1 MRSTLIAK
9 LTMSTCLSTG
19 LLCGAMVTP
28 SAAITPHVVN
38 DPQGNPFITL
48 RFFNVGD
55 GVYGKDGGAAKESTW
70 NLDALHKNQII
81 DATQYWSEI
90 IKLVPGKNPAILN
103 VGTFTSTG
111 GAAALSHNATMLD
124 GSPTTVQAALTNQ
137 HYMKLK
143 YGAHGFIMVADK
155 VGTMDWSEAPYTP
168 SHIALTSETSLGTVL
183 IHEIGHALGIGAN
196 AYYIDYDEEGAPIF
210 AFANGFNRW
219 SAHLRDDNDK
229 AAAPGQII
237 LCNICAVPPE
247 ELGLDTFDV
256 QKDQAYFTGTHVS
269 EVLNGAMKGLPMR
282 VATDYG
288 PIDSPLF
295 SHIELKNGLMS
306 HQYYRN
312 YSTLMEAELAAL
324 QDIGYTIDRRN
335 FYGNSVYG
343 DGLTIVN
350 NNPYFGRNA
359 EGTAYIANTYNT
371 ATLGLGLHIY
381 GSHNTI
387 TQTADLLSGGAGG
400 GGIRVDGAANNLIVA
415 PDVRVYADGINGR
428 GIMFAYGKDHTLTHR
443 GDVQAMGENGIAV
456 SFDFGHNARGDA
468 TGYRGSYIL
477 STHES
482 TPEKDALIWSE
493 LNGALVSS
501 FDLTGRVAGKKAAIF
516 MSKNAYVEDINIMQ
530 GAKITGNIISD
541 YQEEDEN
548 GNLRL
553 TQLRFGLKADSQG
566 SVTSQADENF
576 RISYADNIVGKN
588 LSLQFLG
595 GTSVL
600 TGHHDLYDVI
610 VQKGT
615 TLAGSGTY
623 TIANDRYFNN
633 YGTLYSSLTGDAIT
647 VNGHYVQTDSGQ
659 LQLTFNNEK
668 QISSLIVNGHA
679 DLNGA
684 IAFEPLRGFYN
695 NGFSL
700 TSDQW
705 LQTAAQNG
713 GFTDAFTAINSPTL
727 NATVTDNGQ
736 NSYTVTLNRENNAY
750 SHYADNKNG
759 YGVGLALD
767 AAAQLGTTGLHNIL
781 AAMDFSADDGSDIRS
796 ALPLFSG
803 EAYASAAGVLANAS
817 GATRSAV
824 NNRLQQAF
832 GSTPSSAVAV
842 MGFAPVAQPKAAASA
857 IQAVAPEAISKND
870 LHRYAAWGSVYG
882 SWASQPGDSNAAR
895 TKSTLGG
902 FTTGIDTA
910 VYDNW
915 RLGVLAGY
923 SRSTF
928 KTGERGASGS
938 SDNYTLGAYSGTEWA
953 TAGGTIGLRSGLAYS
968 WHNVEMSRSVAF
980 ADFSDKLSADYDAG
994 TFQIFGEAG
1003 YKINVDARSIIE
1015 PYANLAYVRVHSD
1028 GFDEKGSNDA
1038 ALSVRS
1044 GSMDTT
1050 LSTLG
1055 MRVSAGFD
1063 LGGFV
1068 STARADFGWRHAYGD
1083 VIPAATAGFVGTANS
1098 FTSFGTSIARDTA
1111 LIETG
1116 FDVQLSPATML
1127 GLTYQGQFGSGLTQ
1141 NSVNA
1146 NLSVKF

>member
-1 MRSTLIAK
+1 MTSGLIVK

-19 LLCGAMVTP
+19 LLCGVMVTP
-28 SAAITPHVVN
+28 SAAITPHIVN

-48 RFFNVGD
+48 RFFDVGD
-55 GVYGKDGGAAKESTW
+55 GFYGDNAQSTW
-70 NLDALHKNQII
+70 NLSDLHKSQII
-81 DATQYWSEI
+81 DATQYWSEL
-90 IKLVPGKNPAILN
+90 IKLVSGKNPAILN
-103 VGTFTSTG
+103 VGTVIG
-111 GAAALSHNATMLD
+111 PYGAAASSHNSTMQD
-124 GSPTTVQAALTNQ
+124 GAPTTVQAALTNQ
-137 HYMKLK
+137 YYTNLS
-143 YGAHGFIMVADK
+143 YGSHGYIMVADK

-196 AYYIDYDEEGAPIF
+196 AYYIDDDEEGAPIL
-210 AFANGFNRW
+210 AFTNGFNRW

-229 AAAPGQII
+229 AAAPNQII

-256 QKDQAYFTGTHVS
+256 RKDQAYFTGTHVS

-343 DGLTIVN
+343 DGQIIIN
-350 NNPYFGRNA
+350 NNPYFARNA

-371 ATLGLGLHIY
+371 ATLGLGLHVY

-387 TQTADLLSGGAGG
+387 TQSADLLSAGAGG
-400 GGIRVDGAANNLIVA
+400 GGIRVDGEGNNLIIA
-415 PDVRVYADGINGR
+415 SDVRVYADGANGR

-443 GDVQAMGENGIAV
+443 GDVQALGENGIAV

-477 STHES
+477 ELEPSLQDQYNT
-482 TPEKDALIWSE
+482 IYQE
-493 LNGALVSS
+493 LNGALVSN
-501 FDLTGRVAGKKAAIF
+501 FDLTGRVAGRQAAIF
-516 MSKNAYVEDINIMQ
+516 MSENAYVDQINVMQ
-530 GAKITGNIISD
+530 GASITGNIISD
-541 YQEEDEN
+541 YAERDEDN
-548 GNLRL
+548 NLRL
-553 TQLRFGLKADSQG
+553 TQLRFGLMADSQG
-566 SVTSQADENF
+566 RVTSQTDENF
-576 RISYADNIVGKN
+576 RISYADDIIGKN
-588 LSLQFLG
+588 ISLQFSG
-595 GTSVL
+595 GKSVL
-600 TGHHDLYDVI
+600 TGNHDLHEVI
-610 VQKGT
+610 VNKGT
-615 TLAGSGTY
+615 ILAGSGEY
-623 TIANDRYFNN
+623 TIANGRYFTNH
-633 YGTLYSSLTGDAIT
+633 GKLYSSLIGGAIT
-647 VNGHYVQTDSGQ
+647 VNGDYTQSQDGRMQ
-659 LQLTFNNEK
+659 FAFNNEK
-668 QISSLIVNGHA
+668 QISSLIVTGRS
-679 DLNGA
+679 DITGE
-684 IAFEPLRGFYN
+684 IAFAPVQGFFQ
-695 NGFSL
+695 NGFTI

-705 LQTAAQNG
+705 LQANAING
-713 GFTDAFTAINSPTL
+713 GFTDAFTALASPTL
-727 NATVTDNGQ
+727 SATVSANSPLSFTIRLGRQ
-736 NSYTVTLNRENNAY
+736 NDAY
-750 SHYADNKNG
+750 SRYADNING
-759 YGVGLALD
+759 YGVGLAID
-767 AAAQLGTTGLHNIL
+767 AAARQGTASLHDVI
-781 AAMDFSADDGSDIRS
+781 AAMDFSAINGSDIRS
-796 ALPLFSG
+796 ALPLLSG
-803 EAYASAAGVLANAS
+803 EAYASATGVLANAS

-832 GSTPSSAVAV
+832 GGTASTAVSV
-842 MGFAPVAQPKAAASA
+842 MSFAPAAQLKAAASA
-857 IQAVAPEAISKND
+857 IQAIAPEAISKDD
-870 LHRYAAWGSVYG
+870 LSRYTAWGSVYG
-882 SWASQPGDSNAAR
+882 SWASQSGDSNTAR

-902 FTTGIDTA
+902 FTTGIDAA

-928 KTGERGASGS
+928 KTGERSASGS

-953 TAGGTIGLRSGLAYS
+953 TAGGAIGLRAGLAYS

-980 ADFSDKLSADYDAG
+980 ADFSDKLSADYHAG

-1003 YKINVDARSIIE
+1003 YKLNLDEHSLIE
-1015 PYANLAYVRVHSD
+1015 PYANLAYVHVRSD
-1028 GFDEKGSNDA
+1028 GFDEKGLSGA

-1044 GSMDTT
+1044 GTMDTT

-1068 STARADFGWRHAYGD
+1068 SMARADLGWRHAYGD
-1083 VIPAATAGFVGTANS
+1083 VTPAATAGFVGTSAT

-1116 FDVQLSPATML
+1116 FDVQLNPATML
-1127 GLTYQGQFGSGLTQ
+1127 GLSYQGQFGSGLTQ

>member
-1 MRSTLIAK
+1 MTSGLIAK

-19 LLCGAMVTP
+19 LLYGAMVNP
-28 SAAITPHVVN
+28 ASAITPYVVK
-38 DPQGNPFITL
+38 DQQGNPFIQL

-168 SHIALTSETSLGTVL
+168 SHVALTSETSLGTVL

-196 AYYIDYDEEGAPIF
+196 AYYIDDDEEGAPIF

-237 LCNICAVPPE
+237 LCNNCAMPPE

-256 QKDQAYFTGTHVS
+256 RKDQAYFTGTHVS

-359 EGTAYIANTYNT
+359 EGAAYIANTYNT
-371 ATLGLGLHIY
+371 ATLGLGLHVY

-387 TQTADLLSGGAGG
+387 TQTADLLSAGAGG
-400 GGIRVDGAANNLIVA
+400 GGIRVDGEGNNLIIA
-415 PDVRVYADGINGR
+415 PDVRVYADGANGR

-443 GDVQAMGENGIAV
+443 GDVQALGENGIAV

-477 STHES
+477 ELEPSLQDQYNT
-482 TPEKDALIWSE
+482 IYQE
-493 LNGALVSS
+493 LNGALVSN
-501 FDLTGRVAGKKAAIF
+501 FDLTGRVAGRQAAIF
-516 MSKNAYVEDINIMQ
+516 MSENAYVDQINVMQ
-530 GAKITGNIISD
+530 GASITGNIISD
-541 YQEEDEN
+541 YAERDEDN
-548 GNLRL
+548 NLRL
-553 TQLRFGLKADSQG
+553 TQLRFGLMADSQG
-566 SVTSQADENF
+566 RVTSQTDENF
-576 RISYADNIVGKN
+576 RISYADDIIGKN
-588 LSLQFLG
+588 ISLQFSG
-595 GTSVL
+595 GKSVL
-600 TGHHDLYDVI
+600 TGDHDLYEVI
-610 VQKGT
+610 VNKGT
-615 TLAGSGTY
+615 TLAGRGEY
-623 TIANDRYFNN
+623 TIANGRYFTNH
-633 YGTLYSSLTGDAIT
+633 GTLYSSLIGGAIT
-647 VNGHYVQTDSGQ
+647 VNGDYTQSQDGRMQ
-659 LQLTFNNEK
+659 FAFNNEK
-668 QISSLIVNGHA
+668 QISSLIVTGRS
-679 DLNGA
+679 DITGE
-684 IAFEPLRGFYN
+684 IAFAPVQGFYQ
-695 NGFSL
+695 NGFTI

-705 LQTAAQNG
+705 LQANAING
-713 GFTDAFTAINSPTL
+713 GFTDAFTALASPTL
-727 NATVTDNGQ
+727 SATVSANSPLSFTIRLGRQ
-736 NSYTVTLNRENNAY
+736 NDAY
-750 SHYADNKNG
+750 SRYADNING
-759 YGVGLALD
+759 YGVGLAID
-767 AAAQLGTTGLHNIL
+767 AAARQGTASLHDVI
-781 AAMDFSADDGSDIRS
+781 AAMDFSAINGSDIRS
-796 ALPLFSG
+796 ALPLLSG
-803 EAYASAAGVLANAS
+803 EAYASATGVLANAS

-832 GSTPSSAVAV
+832 GGTASTAVSV
-842 MGFAPVAQPKAAASA
+842 MSFAPAAQLKAAASA
-857 IQAVAPEAISKND
+857 IQAIAPEAISKDD
-870 LHRYAAWGSVYG
+870 LSRYTAWGSVYG
-882 SWASQPGDSNAAR
+882 SWASQSGDSNTAR

-902 FTTGIDTA
+902 FTTGIDAA

-928 KTGERGASGS
+928 KTGERSASGS

-953 TAGGTIGLRSGLAYS
+953 TAGGAIGLRAGLAYS

-980 ADFSDKLSADYDAG
+980 ADFSDKLSADYHAG

-1003 YKINVDARSIIE
+1003 YKLNLDEHSLIE
-1015 PYANLAYVRVHSD
+1015 PYANLAYVHVRSD
-1028 GFDEKGSNDA
+1028 GFDEKGLSGA

-1044 GSMDTT
+1044 GTMDTT

-1068 STARADFGWRHAYGD
+1068 SMARADLGWRHAYGD
-1083 VIPAATAGFVGTANS
+1083 VTPAATAGFVGTSAT

-1116 FDVQLSPATML
+1116 FDVQLNPATML
-1127 GLTYQGQFGSGLTQ
+1127 GLSYQGQFGSGLTQ

>member
-1 MRSTLIAK
+1 MTSGLIAK

-19 LLCGAMVTP
+19 LLYGAMVNP
-28 SAAITPHVVN
+28 ASAITPYVVK
-38 DPQGNPFITL
+38 DQQGNPFIQL

-168 SHIALTSETSLGTVL
+168 SHVALTSETSLGTVL

-196 AYYIDYDEEGAPIF
+196 AYYIDDDEEGAPIF
-210 AFANGFNRW
+210 AFANGLNRW
-219 SAHLRDDNDK
+219 SVHLRDDNDK

-237 LCNICAVPPE
+237 LCNICAMPPE

-256 QKDQAYFTGTHVS
+256 RKDQAYFTGTHVS

-343 DGLTIVN
+343 DGQIIIN
-350 NNPYFGRNA
+350 NNPYFARNA

-371 ATLGLGLHIY
+371 ATLGLGLHVY

-387 TQTADLLSGGAGG
+387 TQSADLLSAGAGG

-415 PDVRVYADGINGR
+415 PDVRVYANGANGR

-443 GDVQAMGENGIAV
+443 GDVQALGENGIAV

-477 STHES
+477 
-482 TPEKDALIWSE
+482 E
-493 LNGALVSS
+493 LEPSLQDQYNTIYQELDGALVSN
-501 FDLTGRVAGKKAAIF
+501 FDLTGRVAGRQAAIF
-516 MSKNAYVEDINIMQ
+516 MSENAYVDQINVMQ
-530 GAKITGNIISD
+530 GASITGNIISD
-541 YQEEDEN
+541 YAERDEDN
-548 GNLRL
+548 NLRL
-553 TQLRFGLKADSQG
+553 TQLRFGLMADSQG
-566 SVTSQADENF
+566 RVTFQTDENF
-576 RISYADNIVGKN
+576 RISYADDIIGKN
-588 LSLQFLG
+588 ISLQFSG
-595 GTSVL
+595 GKSVL
-600 TGHHDLYDVI
+600 TGNHDLHEVI
-610 VQKGT
+610 VNKGT
-615 TLAGSGTY
+615 ILAGRGGY
-623 TIANDRYFNN
+623 TIANGRYFTNH
-633 YGTLYSSLTGDAIT
+633 GTLYSSLIGGAIT
-647 VNGHYVQTDSGQ
+647 VNGDYTQSQNGRIQ
-659 LQLTFNNEK
+659 FAFNNEK
-668 QISSLIVNGHA
+668 QISSLIVTGRS
-679 DLNGA
+679 DITGE
-684 IAFEPLRGFYN
+684 IAFAPVQGFYQ
-695 NGFSL
+695 NGFTI

-705 LQTAAQNG
+705 LQANAING
-713 GFTDAFTAINSPTL
+713 GFTDAFTALASPTL
-727 NATVTDNGQ
+727 SATVSANSPLSFTIRLGRQ
-736 NSYTVTLNRENNAY
+736 NDAY
-750 SHYADNKNG
+750 SRYADSING
-759 YGVGLALD
+759 YGVGLAID
-767 AAAQLGTTGLHNIL
+767 AAARQGTASLHDVI
-781 AAMDFSADDGSDIRS
+781 AAMDFSAVDGSDIRS
-796 ALPLFSG
+796 ALPLLSG
-803 EAYASAAGVLANAS
+803 EAYASATGVLANAS

-832 GSTPSSAVAV
+832 GGTVSTAVSA
-842 MGFAPVAQPKAAASA
+842 MSFAPAAQPKAAASA
-857 IQAVAPEAISKND
+857 IQAIAPEAISKDD
-870 LHRYAAWGSVYG
+870 LSRYTAWGSVYG
-882 SWASQPGDSNAAR
+882 SWASQSGDGNAAR

-902 FTTGIDTA
+902 FTTGIDAA

-928 KTGERGASGS
+928 KTGERSASGS

-953 TAGGTIGLRSGLAYS
+953 TAGGAIGLRAGLAYS

-980 ADFSDKLSADYDAG
+980 ADFSDKLSADYHAG
-994 TFQIFGEAG
+994 TFQIFGEAV
-1003 YKINVDARSIIE
+1003 YKLNLDEHSLIE
-1015 PYANLAYVRVHSD
+1015 PYANLAYVHVRSN
-1028 GFDEKGSNDA
+1028 GFDEKA
-1038 ALSVRS
+1038 
-1044 GSMDTT
+1044 
-1050 LSTLG
+1050 
-1055 MRVSAGFD
+1055 
-1063 LGGFV
+1063 
-1068 STARADFGWRHAYGD
+1068 
-1083 VIPAATAGFVGTANS
+1083 
-1098 FTSFGTSIARDTA
+1098 
-1111 LIETG
+1111 
-1116 FDVQLSPATML
+1116 
-1127 GLTYQGQFGSGLTQ
+1127 
-1141 NSVNA
+1141 
-1146 NLSVKF
+1146 

>member
-1 MRSTLIAK
+1 MTSKLIAK

-19 LLCGAMVTP
+19 LLYGAMVNP
-28 SAAITPHVVN
+28 AAAITPHIVN

-48 RFFNVGD
+48 RFFDVGD
-55 GVYGKDGGAAKESTW
+55 GFYNGNAQSTW
-70 NLDALHKNQII
+70 NLSDLHKSQII
-81 DATQYWSEI
+81 DATQYWSEL
-90 IKLVPGKNPAILN
+90 IKLAPGKNPAILN
-103 VGTFTSTG
+103 VGTVIG
-111 GAAALSHNATMLD
+111 PYGAAALSHNATMQN
-124 GSPTTVQAALTNQ
+124 GAPTTVQAALTNQ
-137 HYMKLK
+137 YYTNLS
-143 YGAHGFIMVADK
+143 YGAHGYIMVADK

-196 AYYIDYDEEGAPIF
+196 AYYLDDDEEGAPIL
-210 AFANGFNRW
+210 AFTNGFNRW

-229 AAAPGQII
+229 AAAPNQII
-237 LCNICAVPPE
+237 LCNTCAVPPE

-256 QKDQAYFTGTHVS
+256 RTDQAYFTGSQVS

-312 YSTLMEAELAAL
+312 YNTLMEAELAAL

-343 DGLTIVN
+343 DGQTVIN
-350 NNPYFGRNA
+350 NNPYYARNA
-359 EGTAYIANTYNT
+359 AGTDYVANTYNN
-371 ATLGLGLHIY
+371 ATLGLGLHVY
-381 GSHNTI
+381 GSYNNI
-387 TQTADLLSGGAGG
+387 TQNADLLSAGAGG
-400 GGIRVDGAANNLIVA
+400 GGIRVDGQGNNLTVA
-415 PDVRVYADGINGR
+415 PDVRIYADGANGR
-428 GIMFAYGKDHTLTHR
+428 GIMFAYGKGHTLTHR
-443 GDVQAMGENGIAV
+443 GDVQALGENGIAV
-456 SFDFGHNARGDA
+456 SFDFGHNTRGDA

-501 FDLTGRVAGKKAAIF
+501 FDLTGRVAGQKAAIF
-516 MSKNAYVEDINIMQ
+516 MSENAYVEDINVMQ
-530 GAKITGNIISD
+530 GASITGDIISD
-541 YQEEDEN
+541 YAELDDN
-548 GNLRL
+548 SNLRL
-553 TQLRFGLKADSQG
+553 TQLRFGLTADDQG
-566 SVTSQADENF
+566 RATNQSDANF
-576 RISYADNIVGKN
+576 AISYADNIVGGN
-588 LSLQFLG
+588 ISLQFLG
-595 GTSVL
+595 GVSVL
-600 TGHHDLYDVI
+600 TGDHDVYEVLVD
-610 VQKGT
+610 QGA
-615 TLAGSGTY
+615 TLAGRGEY
-623 TIANDRYFNN
+623 TISNNRYFNN
-633 YGTLYSSLTGDAIT
+633 HGTLYAFQSGSAIT
-647 VNGHYVQTDSGQ
+647 VNGNYDQTQDGR
-659 LQLTFNNEK
+659 LQVAFNDAK
-668 QISSLIVNGHA
+668 QISSLIVNGRA
-679 DLNGA
+679 D
-684 IAFEPLRGFYN
+684 IAATISFTPERGYYQ
-695 NGFSL
+695 NGFTV

-705 LQTAAQNG
+705 LQANTLNG
-713 GFTDAFTAINSPTL
+713 GFTDASTVLASPTL
-727 NATVTDNGQ
+727 TATATDNGH
-736 NSYTVTLNRENNAY
+736 NSYTVSLSRQDDAY
-750 SHYADNKNG
+750 SQYADNKNG
-759 YGVGLALD
+759 RGVGLALD
-767 AAAQLGTTGLHNIL
+767 SMVNQASSSLHEMIAAL
-781 AAMDFSADDGSDIRS
+781 DFSATDGSDIRS
-796 ALPLFSG
+796 ALPRLSG
-803 EAYASAAGVLANAS
+803 EAYASATGMLANAS

-832 GSTPSSAVAV
+832 GGTSSTDVSV
-842 MGFAPVAQPKAAASA
+842 MSFAPAAQPKAAAGA
-857 IQAVAPEAISKND
+857 IQAVAPEVINNND
-870 LHRYAAWGSVYG
+870 LNRYAAWGSVYG
-882 SWASQPGDSNAAR
+882 SWASQSGDSNAAR

-910 VYDNW
+910 VYENW

-968 WHNVEMSRSVAF
+968 WHNVEMSRTVAF
-980 ADFSDKLSADYDAG
+980 AGFNDRLAADYDAG

-1003 YKINVDARSIIE
+1003 YKINTSERSLIE

-1028 GFDEKGSNDA
+1028 GFDEKGLNGA

-1044 GSMDTT
+1044 STMDTT

-1055 MRVSAGFD
+1055 MRVSAGFE

-1083 VIPAATAGFVGTANS
+1083 VIPAVTAGFFDTSSS

-1116 FDVQLSPATML
+1116 FDMQLSPATML
-1127 GLTYQGQFGSGLTQ
+1127 GLSYQGQFGSGLTQ

-1146 NLSVKF
+1146 NLRVKF

>member
-1 MRSTLIAK
+1 MTSRLIAM
-9 LTMSTCLSTG
+9 LTMSTCLSTS
-19 LLCGAMVTP
+19 LLYGTMVNP
-28 SAAITPHVVN
+28 ASAITPYVVK
-38 DPQGNPFITL
+38 DPQGSPFITL
-48 RFFNVGD
+48 HFFDVGD
-55 GVYGKDGGAAKESTW
+55 GFYGDNAQSTW

-90 IKLVPGKNPAILN
+90 IKLVPGGNPAILN
-103 VGTFTSTG
+103 VGTFTGTG
-111 GAAALSHNATMLD
+111 GAAALSPNATMLD
-124 GSPTTVQAALTNQ
+124 GAPTTVQAALTNQ
-137 HYMKLK
+137 YYTNLT

-155 VGTMDWSEAPYTP
+155 VGTMDWSQTPYTP

-183 IHEIGHALGIGAN
+183 IHEIGHALGISSN
-196 AYYIDYDEEGAPIF
+196 AYSWIDEDDDRVAVFYG
-210 AFANGFNRW
+210 GFDIW
-219 SAHLRDDNDK
+219 SAHLRDDNDN
-229 AAAPGQII
+229 AARPNQEI
-237 LCNICAVPPE
+237 LCKECVVDSEDDA
-247 ELGLDTFDV
+247 FDV
-256 QKDQAYFTGTHVS
+256 RKDQAYFSGTHVS

-288 PIDSPLF
+288 DHDSPLF

-335 FYGNSVYG
+335 FYGNSIYG
-343 DGLTIVN
+343 DGLTIIN
-350 NNPYFGRNA
+350 NNPYFARNA

-381 GSHNTI
+381 GSHNTV
-387 TQTADLLSGGAGG
+387 TQNADLLSAGAGG
-400 GGIRVDGAANNLIVA
+400 GGIRVDGAANNLIIA
-415 PDVRVYADGINGR
+415 PNVRVYADGANGR

-493 LNGALVSS
+493 LNGALVSN

-516 MSKNAYVEDINIMQ
+516 MSKNAYVKDINIMQ
-530 GAKITGNIISD
+530 GASVIGNIISD
-541 YQEEDEN
+541 YTELDEDN
-548 GNLRL
+548 NLRL
-553 TQLRFGLKADSQG
+553 TQLRFGSKADSQG
-566 SVTSQADENF
+566 RVTSQADENF
-576 RISYADNIVGKN
+576 RISYADDIVGKN
-588 LSLQFLG
+588 ISLQFLG
-595 GTSVL
+595 GKSVL
-600 TGHHDLYDVI
+600 TGDHDLYEVI
-610 VQKGT
+610 VNKGT
-615 TLAGSGTY
+615 TLAGSGEY
-623 TIANDRYFNN
+623 TIANGRYFTNH
-633 YGTLYSSLTGDAIT
+633 GTLYSSLIGGAIT
-647 VNGHYVQTDSGQ
+647 VNGDYMQSQDGRIQ
-659 LQLTFNNEK
+659 FAFNNEK
-668 QISSLIVNGHA
+668 QISSLIVTGRS
-679 DLNGA
+679 DIMGE
-684 IAFEPLRGFYN
+684 IAFTPVHGFYQ
-695 NGFSL
+695 NGFTI

-705 LQTAAQNG
+705 LQANAING
-713 GFTDAFTAINSPTL
+713 GFTGVSNALASPTL
-727 NATVTDNGQ
+727 SATVTTNDPL
-736 NSYTVTLNRENNAY
+736 SYTIVLNRQDDAY
-750 SHYADNKNG
+750 SQYADNKNG
-759 YGVGLALD
+759 YGVGAAID
-767 AAAQLGTTGLHNIL
+767 AAAQQGPSALHDVI
-781 AAMDFSADDGSDIRS
+781 AGMDFSAADGSDIRS
-796 ALPLFSG
+796 ALPLLSG
-803 EAYASAAGVLANAS
+803 ETYASAAGVLANAS

-832 GSTPSSAVAV
+832 GGTVSTAVSV
-842 MGFAPVAQPKAAASA
+842 MSFAPAEQPKPAASA
-857 IQAVAPEAISKND
+857 IHAIALEAISKGD
-870 LHRYAAWGSVYG
+870 LSRYTAWGSVYG
-882 SWASQPGDSNAAR
+882 SWASQSGDSNAAR

-923 SRSTF
+923 SRSIF

-953 TAGGTIGLRSGLAYS
+953 TAGGMIGLRSGLAYS
-968 WHNVEMSRSVAF
+968 WHNVEMSRSVTF
-980 ADFSDKLSADYDAG
+980 ADFSDKLSADYHAG

-1003 YKINVDARSIIE
+1003 YKLNIDERSLIE
-1015 PYANLAYVRVHSD
+1015 PYANLAYVRVRID
-1028 GFDEKGSNDA
+1028 GFDEKGSNGA

-1055 MRVSAGFD
+1055 MRVSTGFD
-1063 LGGFV
+1063 LNGLMT
-1068 STARADFGWRHAYGD
+1068 TARADLGWRHTYGD

-1098 FTSFGTSIARDTA
+1098 FTSFGTSLARDTA

-1116 FDVQLSPATML
+1116 FDMQLNPSTIL
-1127 GLTYQGQFGSGLTQ
+1127 GLTYQGQFGSGYTQ

>member
-1 MRSTLIAK
+1 MRSKLIAK

-19 LLCGAMVTP
+19 LLCGAMVNP
-28 SAAITPHVVN
+28 AAAITPHIVN
-38 DPQGNPFITL
+38 DPQGSPFITL
-48 RFFNVGD
+48 RFFDVGD
-55 GVYGKDGGAAKESTW
+55 GFYGDNAQSTW
-70 NLDALHKNQII
+70 NLNDLHKSQII
-81 DATQYWSEI
+81 DATQYWSEL
-90 IKLVPGKNPAILN
+90 IKLAPGENPAILN
-103 VGTFTSTG
+103 VGTVTG
-111 GAAALSHNATMLD
+111 NWGASALSHNATMQD
-124 GSPTTVQAALTNQ
+124 GAPTTVQAALTNQ
-137 HYMKLK
+137 YYTNLS
-143 YGAHGFIMVADK
+143 YGAHGVITVADK

-168 SHIALTSETSLGTVL
+168 SHITLTGETSLGTVL

-196 AYYIDYDEEGAPIF
+196 AYYVDDDEEGAPILVF
-210 AFANGFNRW
+210 TNGFNRW

-229 AAAPGQII
+229 AAAPDQII

-256 QKDQAYFTGTHVS
+256 RKDQAYFAGTHVS

-282 VATDYG
+282 VTTDYG

-350 NNPYFGRNA
+350 NNPYFARNA

-371 ATLGLGLHIY
+371 ATLGLGLHVY

-387 TQTADLLSGGAGG
+387 TQTANLLSGGAGG
-400 GGIRVDGAANNLIVA
+400 GGIRVDGTANNLIIA
-415 PDVRVYADGINGR
+415 PDVRVYADGANGR

-443 GDVQAMGENGIAV
+443 GDVQALGENGIAV

-468 TGYRGSYIL
+468 TGYRGSYLL
-477 STHES
+477 STHGS

-493 LNGALVSS
+493 LNGALVSN
-501 FDLTGRVAGKKAAIF
+501 FDLTGRVAGRQAAIY
-516 MSKNAYVEDINIMQ
+516 MSENAYVEDINIMQ
-530 GAKITGNIISD
+530 GASITGKIISD
-541 YQEEDEN
+541 YQEKDESS
-548 GNLRL
+548 NLRL

-615 TLAGSGTY
+615 TLAGSGAY
-623 TIANDRYFNN
+623 TIMNDRFFNN

-647 VNGHYVQTDSGQ
+647 INGNYVQTESGQ
-659 LQLTFNNEK
+659 LKLTFNNEK

-684 IAFEPLRGFYN
+684 IAFKPLRGFYN
-695 NGFSL
+695 NGFSI

-705 LQTAAQNG
+705 LQTDTQSH
-713 GFTDAFTAINSPTL
+713 GFTDVSTAISSPTL
-727 NATVTDNGQ
+727 SATVTDNGQ
-736 NSYTVTLNRENNAY
+736 NSYTVSLNRQNSAY

-759 YGVGLALD
+759 YGVGLVLD
-767 AAAQLGTTGLHNIL
+767 DAAQLGTAGLHDVI
-781 AAMDFSADDGSDIRS
+781 AAMDFSAADGSDIRS
-796 ALPLFSG
+796 ALPLLSG
-803 EAYASAAGVLANAS
+803 EAYASATGVLANAS
-817 GATRSAV
+817 GATRSVV

-832 GSTPSSAVAV
+832 GGTPSTAVAV

-857 IQAVAPEAISKND
+857 MQAVAPEAISKND
-870 LHRYAAWGSVYG
+870 LNRYAAWGSVYG
-882 SWASQPGDSNAAR
+882 SWASQSGDSNAVR

-928 KTGERGASGS
+928 KAGERGASGS
-938 SDNYTLGAYSGTEWA
+938 SDNYTLGAYSGTEWGMV
-953 TAGGTIGLRSGLAYS
+953 GGTIGLRSGLAYS
-968 WHNVEMSRSVAF
+968 WHNVEMNRSVAF
-980 ADFSDKLSADYDAG
+980 ADFSDKLSADYHAG

-1003 YKINVDARSIIE
+1003 YKINTSERSLIE
-1015 PYANLAYVRVHSD
+1015 PYANLAYVRVRND
-1028 GFDEKGSNDA
+1028 GFDEKGLKGA
-1038 ALSVRS
+1038 ALSVHS

-1083 VIPAATAGFVGTANS
+1083 VIPATTAGFVGASNS

-1127 GLTYQGQFGSGLTQ
+1127 GLTYQGQFGSGLSQ

-1146 NLSVKF
+1146 NLSMKF